1 MIRIT
6 KCNSTHYQLRK
17 SPVRVWR
24 WFVSPP
30 PPKFAKKYT
39 KNSATKIFLVKKS
52 KKTEGAQKFCPILK
66 PTLKQESDMN
76 YYKVLDSITPE
87 LVREET
93 RAVHKGLHYQNGAWE
108 AVITL
113 DLLDPIPYRAII
125 SRYGNVVDIAD
136 AQKLDTVKKRI
147 RRYLTR

>member
-1 MIRIT
+1 
-6 KCNSTHYQLRK
+6 
-17 SPVRVWR
+17 
-24 WFVSPP
+24 
-30 PPKFAKKYT
+30 
-39 KNSATKIFLVKKS
+39 
-52 KKTEGAQKFCPILK
+52 
-66 PTLKQESDMN
+66 MN
-76 YYKVLDSITPE
+76 YYKVLDNITPE